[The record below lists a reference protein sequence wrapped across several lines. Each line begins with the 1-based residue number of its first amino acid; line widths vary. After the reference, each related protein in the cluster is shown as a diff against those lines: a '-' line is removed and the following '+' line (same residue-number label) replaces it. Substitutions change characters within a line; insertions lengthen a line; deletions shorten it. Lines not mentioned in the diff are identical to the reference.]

1 MRRCLIL
8 FVVGTCAMVFTQ
20 NTATSGESFAASND
34 SVNRT
39 AFSVNTA
46 VYVGSENQPTIR
58 TVTRFWG
65 ERAIDEVVGS
75 DRPISWYDFETQT
88 VTLLDRRSKK
98 KASISFSDLL
108 RFQAQLTM
116 SAEKAKGL
124 GAFLA
129 RPTFVREFD
138 ASEGTIALSSPW
150 INYKAE
156 GVQARSDMVE
166 SFVAFADTSSRLAS
180 MLSPTA
186 PPAQARLELNKAL
199 KNRNWQVTRVTRTGG
214 PRAVELGQVR
224 SEHRY
229 HEDLSEA
236 DRNFIEA
243 TEKELK
249 SFEEISFSDFR
260 ALQNLKRVATK

>member
-8 FVVGTCAMVFTQ
+8 FAVVICAMVFTQ
-20 NTATSGESFAASND
+20 NPATSEESLTASND

-39 AFSVNTA
+39 AFSVNTE
-46 VYVGSENQPTIR
+46 VYVGAENQPTIR
-58 TVTRFWG
+58 TVTRFLG
-65 ERAIDEVVGS
+65 SQAIDEVLDS
-75 DRPISWYDFETQT
+75 SRPISCFDFDSQT
-88 VTLLDRRSKK
+88 VTLLDRRAKK
-98 KASISFSDLL
+98 RASISFSDLL
-108 RFQAQLTM
+108 RFQAQLTL

-138 ASEGTIALSSPW
+138 ASEGTITLSSPW
-150 INYKAE
+150 INYKAA
-156 GVQARSDMVE
+156 GVQAPSDMVE
-166 SFVAFADTSSRLAS
+166 SFNAFADASSRLAS

-199 KNRNWQVTRVTRTGG
+199 KNRNWQVTSVTRTGG
-214 PRAVELGQVR
+214 PRATELGHVR

-229 HEDLSEA
+229 REDLTEEEQ
-236 DRNFIEA
+236 NFIEA
-243 TEKELK
+243 VKKELK

-260 ALQNLKRVATK
+260 ALQNSGRVATK

>member
-8 FVVGTCAMVFTQ
+8 FAVGTCAMVFTQ
-20 NTATSGESFAASND
+20 NPVTSEESLAASND

-39 AFSVNTA
+39 VFSVNTA
-46 VYVGSENQPTIR
+46 VYVGSENQPAIR
-58 TVTRFWG
+58 TVTRFFG
-65 ERAIDEVVGS
+65 SQAIDEVLDS
-75 DRPISWYDFETQT
+75 DRPISCFNFDTQT

-98 KASISFSDLL
+98 RATVSFTDLL
-108 RFQAQLTM
+108 RFQAQLTV

-138 ASEGTIALSSPW
+138 ASEGTITLSSPW

-156 GVQARSDMVE
+156 GVQASSDMVE
-166 SFVAFADTSSRLAS
+166 LFNAFADASSRLAS

-229 HEDLSEA
+229 REELSEA
-236 DRNFIEA
+236 DQNFIEA
-243 TEKELK
+243 AKKDLK
-249 SFEEISFSDFR
+249 SFEDISFSDFR
-260 ALQNLKRVATK
+260 ALQNSGRVATK